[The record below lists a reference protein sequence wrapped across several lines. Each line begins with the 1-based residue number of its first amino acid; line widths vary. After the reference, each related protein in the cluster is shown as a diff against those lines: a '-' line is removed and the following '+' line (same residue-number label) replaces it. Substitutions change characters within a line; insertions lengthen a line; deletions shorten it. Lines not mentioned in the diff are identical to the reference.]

1 MPTTKQTPDDLRA
14 KAEKLA
20 TQAAEVQAEIDAQ
33 TMREY
38 EAEQAEQRKA
48 AQTLVDSFD
57 SAALDRDVDDARQAL
72 DQAVSEMPVTQAL
85 AGYLSAQWVRNWAH
99 VDLAGARG
107 LLGLP
112 TTGGRQS
119 STYEITVEE
128 IITTIAR
135 RDAQRHVDAHREGQS

>member
-20 TQAAEVQAEIDAQ
+20 TQAAEVQAELDAENL
-33 TMREY
+33 REY
-38 EAEQAEQRKA
+38 EAEQAEQRKK
-48 AQTLVDSFD
+48 AQALVDTFD
-57 SAALDRDVDDARQAL
+57 AAALDQDVDNARQAL
-72 DQAVSEMPVTQAL
+72 DQAVSDLPVTQAL

-99 VDLAGARG
+99 GDLMGARG

-119 STYEITVEE
+119 STYEFTVEE

-135 RDAQRHVDAHREGQS
+135 RDAQRHVDIYRQEK